1 MRTMFS
7 GNGGN
12 SSKGGIVVSEKGSP
26 ACAKCTVKDRICQ
39 VEGGRGPKSC
49 PTKNYGKTIE
59 RAIGE
64 YEKSQVREFAR
75 MASIQEAECYSN
87 RHIRPF
93 LRHPVKPRVQEIC
106 EFAEK
111 MGYRKLGIAFC
122 SGLHSEAR
130 VLADILEAQGFEVV
144 SVTCHVGCTPKET
157 IGIRQEEKIRIGQFE
172 TMCSPIAQASILNE
186 EKTDLNI
193 LVGLCVG
200 HDSLFFKYSEAF
212 STVLVVKDRVL
223 GHNPVAAL
231 YTAGGY
237 YSRMLRPGIDRI
249 DDTG

>member
-12 SSKGGIVVSEKGSP
+12 SPKGGIAVSENGSP
-26 ACAKCTVKDRICQ
+26 ACAKCSVKDPICQ
-39 VEGGRGPKSC
+39 VEGGKGPKSC

-59 RAIGE
+59 TAIRE
-64 YEKSQVREFAR
+64 YENSRVREFAK

-93 LRHPVKPRVQEIC
+93 VRHPVKPRVQEIC
-106 EFAEK
+106 EFAKK

-130 VLADILEAQGFEVV
+130 FLADILEAQGFEVV
-144 SVTCHVGCTPKET
+144 SVICHVGRTPKET
-157 IGIRQEEKIRIGQFE
+157 IGIREDEKIRIGQFE

-186 EKTDLNI
+186 EKTELNI

-212 STVLVVKDRVL
+212 CTVLVVKDRVL